1 MIEFK
6 YLDIPPF
13 SKREGDALLFNEDG
27 YLEYYIP
34 EEYFEGGKSTSASIQ
49 GSYIELFGSFC
60 YRIYSKNGTPGK
72 LMSFSFPTKF
82 ICKPRSIEKKK
93 DIVLE
98 ENLDASNYRILR
110 FEKGDQLITR
120 CHTEQNIDNVSEL
133 FRLHIQTG
141 RIPNNLDYSS
151 LYKFPFESMELN
163 SKGYSVH
170 AQAMGLIYSK
180 ICRDPEDVSKP
191 FRMSKTIDKQMHGF
205 KSISIKDAAKYV
217 SPFVS
222 LTSENLDESIMSAVL
237 LSEDEKNG
245 KRHKESPLERVLM
258 M

>member
-1 MIEFK
+1 MINFK

-34 EEYFEGGKSTSASIQ
+34 EDYFEGGKSTSASIQ
-49 GSYIELFGSFC
+49 GSYIEIFGSFM
-60 YRIYSKNGTPGK
+60 YRIYSDKGTPGK
-72 LMSFSFPTKF
+72 LMDFSFPTKF
-82 ICKPRSIEKKK
+82 LCRPGSIEKKK
-93 DIVLE
+93 DISLE
-98 ENLDASNYRILR
+98 EHLDASDYRILR

-120 CHTEQNIDNVSEL
+120 CHVEQNIDNVSEL

-141 RIPNNLDYSS
+141 RIPNDIDYSS

-180 ICRDPEDVSKP
+180 ICRDPDDVSKP
-191 FRMSKTIDKQMHGF
+191 FRMSKTIDKQMIGY
-205 KSISIKDAAKYV
+205 KPISIKEAAKFV

-222 LTSENLDESIMSAVL
+222 LTSENLDESIMSSVL
-237 LSEDEKNG
+237 LSEEEKNG
-245 KRHKESPLERVLM
+245 KAHKESPLERVLM

>member
-1 MIEFK
+1 MPNFK
-6 YLDIPPF
+6 YLEIPPF
-13 SKREGDALLFNEDG
+13 AIREGDALLFNEDG

-34 EEYFEGGKSTSASIQ
+34 EDYFGDGKSTSASIQ
-49 GSYIELFGSFC
+49 GSYIEILGSFC
-60 YRIYSKNGTPGK
+60 YRIYSANNTPGK
-72 LMSFSFPTKF
+72 LMTFSFPTRF

-93 DIVLE
+93 DIALE
-98 ENLDASNYRILR
+98 ENLDVSNYRILR

-120 CHTEQNIDNVSEL
+120 CHVEQNIDNVSEL
-133 FRLHIQTG
+133 FRLHIKTG
-141 RIPNNLDYSS
+141 KIPNNLDYSS
-151 LYKFPFESMELN
+151 LYKFPFEAMELN

-180 ICRDPEDVSKP
+180 ICRDPEDISKP
-191 FRMSKTIDKQMHGF
+191 FRMSKLIDKQMTGY
-205 KSISIKDAAKYV
+205 KPISIKDAAKYI

-237 LSEDEKNG
+237 LSEEEKNG
-245 KRHKESPLERVLM
+245 KPHKENPLERVLM